1 MADNPVRYGFR
12 AVKSR
17 YGGGNLPVEKAW
29 VATSASFDVNGGAS
43 NVVLGEGDLIIA
55 VSDGSVTLA
64 IGSEGTDSSTILG
77 VVCGIKQ
84 YYDTATGTMTARG
97 PGIPSD
103 LAWGTNLA
111 RRSELYY
118 IPIEA
123 AIWAAQCDDNTTFTT
138 EATYS
143 DAIWENITLVN
154 TGASGTNRAA
164 PKLDISENATTNT
177 HPFKI
182 VGLSQTAGN
191 QDYSGA
197 NVELYV
203 ISNGTIASRNAILGI

>member
-17 YGGGNLPVEKAW
+17 YGGGNYPVEEAW
-29 VATSASFDVNGGAS
+29 VATSKSFDVSGGAS
-43 NVVLGEGDLIIA
+43 NVVLGEGDVL
-55 VSDGSVTLA
+55 VQLSTGDVTLA
-64 IGSEGTDSSTILG
+64 VGSEGTDSATILG

-84 YYDTATGTMTARG
+84 YLDVPSGTMTAKG

-103 LAWGTNLA
+103 LAWGTDLA
-111 RRSELYY
+111 KQSRVYY

-123 AIWAAQCDDNTTFTT
+123 AIWAAQCDDAVTFTT
-138 EATYS
+138 EATYQ
-143 DAIWENITLVN
+143 AIIGENITLVN
-154 TGASGTNRAA
+154 TGASGTLRAA
-164 PKLDISENATTNT
+164 PKLDISEHGTTNT

-182 VGLSQTAGN
+182 VDLSHTAGN

>member
-17 YGGGNLPVEKAW
+17 YGGRLPVERAL

-43 NVVLGEGDLIIA
+43 NVVLGEGDVIVQL
-55 VSDGSVTLA
+55 STGTVTLA
-64 IGSEGTDSSTILG
+64 VGSEGTDSATVLG

-84 YYDTATGTMTARG
+84 YLDTATGTMTARG

-103 LAWGTNLA
+103 LAWGTDLA
-111 RRSELYY
+111 KQSIVYY
-118 IPIEA
+118 IPIES

-138 EATYS
+138 EAAYQ
-143 DAIWENITLVN
+143 DAIGENITLVN

-182 VGLSQTAGN
+182 VGISTTAGN
-191 QDYSGA
+191 QDFSGA